1 MRRLTLIAGVSLCA
15 ALMFPWSA
23 PAGAASAS
31 SDTTST
37 AVSPSDTTAA
47 KADST
52 RSSSARGTSL
62 LDLIRAAT
70 ARGDSLK
77 TAVDSTAADSMG
89 APGDSTLSAAESAA
103 IAAAKQP
110 PDRFVPTSTSRV
122 ESTDISVA
130 IGTKLNTQ
138 IDAGR
143 GWTFMNDISMERR
156 RYRQRVMEDI
166 TENAMNRADK
176 KHEGLY
182 ALSMQAG
189 ESYSKKK
196 TLGLGRFG
204 QDIIFDNVSA
214 GADFSF
220 VKPLFGAA
228 ASNFAVSADASK
240 GTNDFKFDRA
250 YSGSAS
256 GGVQYVIGDILTV
269 GGGAGRYEKR
279 ESSYIGRSKFG
290 PMPSNGDSL
299 RAALSYGRSQ
309 TKLVDVSYNWFRGV
323 DRKVM
328 PPLGNTYEVLADPT
342 LAKREEARN
351 RSEQLLVSTYLQ
363 PFSFLDISTA
373 FKHSRAIQKYRVDTR
388 LSMESETNS
397 MDATANYAYA
407 ARGKVQLGVSTS
419 DALSDYGP
427 VSLSSYRERQY
438 VLSARVSQKVGDSL
452 SVNLGGSGSLKQR
465 FYLKQDVNPR
475 DADYLFYRGDF
486 SLRAPYPKFGVDVNG
501 TIDRYET
508 INIDNT
514 LSGDNRIEY
523 KYELGPRLTLKPAT
537 WLSLS
542 QDYIVKIEFTDFVYT
557 EDKNYLNRTTTLNT
571 RGYFTVFRSCTFN
584 FLHSYLKKDT
594 GSYLMRSAGRRYS
607 PSNETFDHTLDM
619 TVRYQLIQD
628 FLVKAESNFRIQRSN
643 VIASRNGQRIISSS
657 TTYESGGMNVGFE
670 RTMKFGD
677 HGGVALDVSYVK
689 NYGPYITPE
698 RKEYWL
704 ADAELTLKF

>member
-1 MRRLTLIAGVSLCA
+1 MRTLPLIAGVSLCA
-15 ALMFPWSA
+15 ALILPWNA
-23 PAGAASAS
+23 PARAAS
-31 SDTTST
+31 
-37 AVSPSDTTAA
+37 VPSDTTAA
-47 KADST
+47 KADSS
-52 RSSSARGTSL
+52 RSSSGSRPSFYDL
-62 LDLIRAAT
+62 LRNAEAS
-70 ARGDSLK
+70 GDSLK
-77 TAVDSTAADSMG
+77 AAADSM
-89 APGDSTLSAAESAA
+89 AADSMRALGDSTLSAADSAA
-103 IAAAKQP
+103 IAAAKAP

-122 ESTDISVA
+122 ETNDISVA
-130 IGTKLNTQ
+130 IGTKLNAQ

-143 GWTFMNDISMERR
+143 GWTFMSDIGMERR
-156 RYRQRVMEDI
+156 RYRQRIMEDI
-166 TENAMNRADK
+166 TESAVNRADK
-176 KHEGLY
+176 QHPGLY
-182 ALSMQAG
+182 KLSMQAG
-189 ESYSKKK
+189 ENYSKKK

-220 VKPLFGAA
+220 VKPLLGAA
-228 ASNFAVSADASK
+228 ASNFTLTADASK
-240 GTNDFKFDRA
+240 GTNDFKFDRT

-256 GGVQYVIGDILTV
+256 GGLQYVIGDILTV
-269 GGGAGRYEKR
+269 GGGAGRYERR
-279 ESSYIGRSKFG
+279 ESSYIGRNKFG
-290 PMPSNGDSL
+290 PMPSNTDSV

-351 RSEQLLVSTYLQ
+351 RSEQLLVKTFLQ
-363 PFSFLDISTA
+363 PFSFLAVSTK
-373 FKHSRAIQKYRVDTR
+373 FTHSRAIQKYRVDTR

-407 ARGKVQLGVSTS
+407 ARGNAQLGVSTS

-438 VLSARVSQKVGDSL
+438 VLNASISQKIGDSL
-452 SVNLGGSGSLKQR
+452 SVNLAGSGILRQR

-475 DADYLFYRGDF
+475 DADYLLYRTKFD
-486 SLRAPYPKFGVDVNG
+486 LNAPHRKFDVNISG

-514 LSGDNRIEY
+514 LSGDNRIEN
-523 KYELGPRLTLKPAT
+523 KYQLGPRLTLKPAT

-571 RGYFTVFRSCTFN
+571 RAYFNVFRSCTFD
-584 FLHSYLKKDT
+584 FLHRYLKKDT

-607 PSNETFDHTLDM
+607 PSNETFEHTLDM
-619 TVRYQLIQD
+619 ALRYQVIQD

-643 VIASRNGQRIISSS
+643 VIAARNGQRIISST

-677 HGGVALDVSYVK
+677 RGGVALDVSYVK

-704 ADAELTLKF
+704 ADAELTLRF